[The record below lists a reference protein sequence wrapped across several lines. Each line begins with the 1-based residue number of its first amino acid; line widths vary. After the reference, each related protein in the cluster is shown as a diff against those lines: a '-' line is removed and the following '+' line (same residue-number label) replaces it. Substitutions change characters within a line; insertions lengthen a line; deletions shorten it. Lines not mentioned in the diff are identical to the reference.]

1 MVLAILGGLGY
12 ATYLSF
18 APQPKQKKKTQVSA
32 PVITTTATLASGYQE
47 EWIPEH
53 HLRRG
58 KGRKMGGVVSSG
70 DEQSGLSGGEA
81 SATEGKRQGSSRL
94 RK

>member
-12 ATYLSF
+12 AAYLSF
-18 APQPKQKKKTQVSA
+18 VPQPKQKKTAQIPA
-32 PVITTTATLASGYQE
+32 PESTVTATGAGGYQE

-53 HLRRG
+53 HLRKA
-58 KGRKMGGVVSSG
+58 KGRKAGGALSSG
-70 DEQSGLSGGEA
+70 DEQSGLSGAEA
-81 SATEGKRQGSSRL
+81 SGTEEKRRGNRL